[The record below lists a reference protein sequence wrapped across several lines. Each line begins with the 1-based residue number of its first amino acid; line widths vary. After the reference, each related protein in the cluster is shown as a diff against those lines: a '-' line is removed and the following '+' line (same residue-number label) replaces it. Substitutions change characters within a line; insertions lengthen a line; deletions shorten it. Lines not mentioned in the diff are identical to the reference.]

1 MAPGFDIPTT
11 CYDSNDC
18 YTSFEGTSAAAPHVA
33 GVAALV
39 LSIDSTLTYQEV
51 LEILCSTATKV
62 HQGEDDGY
70 VYASNSAYLYGT
82 WNNEMGYGMVNAH
95 HAVLRTLYRD
105 YYITGTSEIGLCE
118 TGSYH
123 IHGTRPFND
132 SITCAWTSSPNIE
145 ILSTTDSVVARGT
158 RPGPGWVAFN
168 IIHDNDS
175 LPLFFPVNV
184 TNGGITVLTDHEFA
198 SNTTLSAPH
207 FTDADLIIDSLA
219 TLTITDTLYVAGG
232 SRIIV
237 RPGGKLIVNG
247 GTLTNACDGEMWQG
261 IIVEGNANIRQAALA
276 QGSVILNNATI
287 ENARD
292 AICTMGSNPDS
303 VFEHTGGIV
312 QATNTLFRNN
322 RRSVA
327 FLSYE
332 NHTTGGAVTDNVSY
346 FTRCIFTI
354 DNNNLFAQN
363 GTSFNSHVTM
373 WHVRGV
379 KFNGCTFRNET
390 SNHSG
395 KAVYT
400 EEAGF
405 IAKRV
410 CPSASGTQ
418 DPCYCAGTATD
429 TVTRCSFTGF
439 DTAVHV
445 AGTNGSFAVTL
456 DNCDFSDNHVGIF
469 LAAADNAQVSFCD
482 FDLSAPASLYG
493 LYLKNSTGYTV
504 ESNSL
509 HSEPYTNSPSATG
522 ISVVHSGTAE
532 NVIRKN
538 VFRNLMYGCL
548 AQDTNGTTLNVKPQ
562 PGLQFQCNDFLDCS
576 YDIAVANGRIRSA
589 QGSASA
595 GADNTF
601 RYAIQGSFL
610 LSNAGS
616 FTYWYSSTGYH
627 APYNTP
633 TPGVSLMS
641 TAAANSCASTLCGLT
656 PLYPRDGLTALE
668 QYLSMAE
675 EYAALVET
683 VRDVETCHGA
693 SLQTDATDP
702 QDDTDDADLI
712 VRLSDLSAAMGDL
725 ARSEIRNILNDSVP
739 DMALLKRWY
748 ATIVEPWCTA
758 ALQQEHPTI
767 PVAAYQLAETY
778 SMEGDLAAAAALLSS
793 LPQQFITNEAARNE
807 YANYM
812 ALQQLR
818 ETVAGNWYAMTDTD
832 IAAMQQVAE
841 YDNGRAARMAKEILC
856 FFHHICYEDEPMLE
870 LDGIGERALRG
881 DGACP
886 IATTNGAL
894 LLHPNPATHTL
905 TVETSSPFRTLTV
918 YDLAGR
924 VMMTADGGM
933 VETCHGASLQVDVS
947 SLPNGLYLLKA
958 VTDSGVQTA
967 RFVKN

>member
-1 MAPGFDIPTT
+1 MPSPAGDYCSDFG
-11 CYDSNDC
+11 
-18 YTSFEGTSAAAPHVA
+18 GTSAATPHVA

-39 LSIDSTLTYQEV
+39 LSVNPCLTYEEV
-51 LEILCSTATKV
+51 IEILESTCTKIRPDLYTY
-62 HQGEDDGY
+62 G
-70 VYASNSAYLYGT
+70 SNPDHPNGT
-82 WNNEMGYGMVNAH
+82 WNNEVGYGLVNAYE
-95 HAVLRTLYRD
+95 ALLLAQSYLLPDT
-105 YYITGTSEIGLCE
+105 IT
-118 TGSYH
+118 
-123 IHGTRPFND
+123 
-132 SITCAWTSSPNIE
+132 
-145 ILSTTDSVVARGT
+145 TTATWNEKKR
-158 RPGPGWVAFN
+158 
-168 IIHDNDS
+168 IY
-175 LPLFFPVNV
+175 
-184 TNGGITVLTDHEFA
+184 
-198 SNTTLSAPH
+198 
-207 FTDADLIIDSLA
+207 ADLIIDSLA
-219 TLTITDTLYVAGG
+219 MLTITDTLYVAGG
-232 SRIIV
+232 KRIIV
-237 RPGGKLIVNG
+237 RPGGKLFVNG

-276 QGSVILNNATI
+276 QGSVILTNATI

-303 VFEHTGGIV
+303 VFEHTGGII

-322 RRSVA
+322 HRSVA

-332 NHTTGGAVTDNVSY
+332 NHTTGGAVTDNASY
-346 FTRCIFTI
+346 FTRCTFTV
-354 DNNNLFAQN
+354 DNDNLFAQN
-363 GTSFNSHVTM
+363 GTSFNSHITM

-379 KFNGCTFRNET
+379 KFNGCAFRNET
-390 SNHSG
+390 ANHGG
-395 KAVYT
+395 KAIYT

-405 IAKRV
+405 IARRV
-410 CPSASGTQ
+410 CPQVSNS
-418 DPCYCAGTATD
+418 DPCVCNAYGND
-429 TVTRCSFTGF
+429 TVTRCSFSGF
-439 DTAVHV
+439 HTAVH
-445 AGTNGSFAVTL
+445 ATNGHASYAVTL
-456 DNCDFSDNHVGIF
+456 DNCDFSDNRTGVT
-469 LAAADNAQVSFCD
+469 LNAADNAQVSFCG

-633 TPGVSLMS
+633 TSGVTLKD
-641 TAAANSCASTLCGLT
+641 TAAANSCASTLCGGGMVN
-656 PLYPRDGLTALE
+656 PKGAFALS
-668 QYLSMAE
+668 QYQAMAE
-675 EYAALVET
+675 EYATIVET
-683 VRDVETCHGA
+683 LRGVETCHGA
-693 SLQTDATDP
+693 SLQTDTPDP
-702 QDDTDDADLI
+702 QDETDAPDLI
-712 VRLSDLSAAMGDL
+712 TRLSDLSAAMGDL
-725 ARSEIRNILNDSVP
+725 ARAEIRNLLNDSVP
-739 DMALLKRWY
+739 DMVLLKRWY
-748 ATIVEPWCTA
+748 ATIVETVHAPSLPMA
-758 ALQQEHPTI
+758 DSTI

-778 SMEGDLAAAAALLSS
+778 SMEGDLAAAATLLAS
-793 LPQQFITNEAARNE
+793 LPQQFTPDEASRNE
-807 YANYM
+807 YANYR

-832 IAAMQQVAE
+832 IAAMRQVAE

-856 FFHHICYEDEPMLE
+856 FFHHICYEDEPLWD

-886 IATTNGAL
+886 IAATDDGL
-894 LLHPNPATHTL
+894 RLHPNPTTHTL
-905 TVETSSPFRTLTV
+905 TVESASPIRTLTV

-924 VMMTADGGM
+924 VMMTVDGGANNHSPLRIM
-933 VETCHGASLQVDVS
+933 DVS
-947 SLPNGLYLLKA
+947 SLPNGIYLLRA
-958 VTDSGVQTA
+958 ITDNGVETG